1 MAAQSDTHNTQTGT
15 TADLARLG
23 AELAARGYEAAV
35 RTPPARFAYL
45 TVTNPRASVLS
56 ERVYV
61 QEGSFY
67 WSWAEPITACAD
79 VSTAADILVWVLR
92 AVGD

>member
-1 MAAQSDTHNTQTGT
+1 MHSTGT
-15 TADLARLG
+15 HTDTADLARLG

-35 RTPPARFAYL
+35 RTPPARLAYL

-61 QEGSFY
+61 EEGSFY
-67 WSWAEPITACAD
+67 WSWSEPITACAD
-79 VSTAADILVWVLR
+79 VSVAADILVWVLR
-92 AVGD
+92 AVGE